1 MAVTINKNALQRIA
15 SFQLQGKNGYEEDL
29 RKLLAGDV
37 ATIEKWGMPLTSTDR
52 QDRNNA
58 IFDHWLAGET
68 TTQIAGKVHL
78 PRQHIDRIITDAR
91 IAKREAM
98 CITEQPPHLNVWNY
112 ALCDPR
118 FGQELETPTG
128 ITLKLKD
135 HPGRIPGQAI
145 INLLLWLTDPFDVVV
160 DPMAGGGTTI
170 DVCRY
175 LLRRYYCFDIDP
187 RRPDIKQ
194 WDIRG
199 GYPRLPQK
207 PGFIL
212 LDPPYWRL
220 KRDEYS
226 QDGAAMTSYE
236 EWLRFM
242 QKLAKD
248 SYNTLKEGGYVA
260 LFIESFLDERE
271 TGKFLFLNRDCLNL
285 FEVCGFEG
293 IQEISLNMPSQI
305 KSFRDVTYAKKKQI
319 LLDLKR
325 EVFVFRKRRRGN
337 APG

>member
-1 MAVTINKNALQRIA
+1 MSGDMLAEDKEVGVAINKNVLRRIA
-15 SFQLQGKNGYEEDL
+15 SLQLQGRNGHD
-29 RKLLAGDV
+29 RDFLAILANDV
-37 ATIEKWGMPLTSTDR
+37 ETLERWSLPLTEAER
-52 QDRNNA
+52 IERNNA

-68 TTQIAGKVHL
+68 TTE
-78 PRQHIDRIITDAR
+78 
-91 IAKREAM
+91 IAKKSHLDRSTIDDIIEKGRRSRLEELSH
-98 CITEQPPHLNVWNY
+98 IEQPPIYNVWNY
-112 ALCDPR
+112 GSCDKR
-118 FGQELETPTG
+118 FGQ
-128 ITLKLKD
+128 K
-135 HPGRIPGQAI
+135 HPGQIPGQAI
-145 INLLLWLTDPFDVVV
+145 INLLLWLTKPFDIVV

-175 LLRRYYCFDIDP
+175 LLRRYYCFDLDP

-194 WDIRG
+194 WDIRK

-207 PGFIL
+207 PDFIV

-226 QDGAAMTSYE
+226 SDGAAATSYQ
-236 EWLRFM
+236 EWLEFM
-242 QKLAKD
+242 RKLAKD
-248 SYNTLKEGGYVA
+248 SFKYLKHGGHVA

-285 FEVCGFEG
+285 FETTGFEG

-325 EVFVFRKRRRGN
+325 EVFVFKK
-337 APG
+337 

>member
-1 MAVTINKNALQRIA
+1 MNKNVLQRIA
-15 SFQLQGKNGYEEDL
+15 SLQLQGRNGYDKDFL
-29 RKLLAGDV
+29 ALLAND
-37 ATIEKWGMPLTSTDR
+37 AKTLEIWSSPLTDVER
-52 QDRNNA
+52 AERNNA

-68 TTQIAGKVHL
+68 TREIAKKGQLTKSQIE
-78 PRQHIDRIITDAR
+78 RIINMAR
-91 IAKREAM
+91 ASKLETM
-98 CITEQPPHLNVWNY
+98 CHTEQPPIYNVWVCPS
-112 ALCDPR
+112 CDPR
-118 FGQELETPTG
+118 FGQ
-128 ITLKLKD
+128 K

-145 INLLLWLTDPFDVVV
+145 INLLLWLTEPFDMVV

-175 LLRRYYCFDIDP
+175 LLRRHYCFDIDP

-194 WDIRG
+194 WDIRQ
-199 GYPRLPQK
+199 GYTRLPQK
-207 PGFIL
+207 PDFII

-226 QDGAAMTSYE
+226 GDGAAIGSYE
-236 EWLRFM
+236 EWLAFM
-242 QKLAKD
+242 KKLAKD
-248 SYNTLKEGGYVA
+248 SFKTLKRGGHIA

-271 TGKFLFLNRDCLNL
+271 TGKFLYLNRDCLNL
-285 FEVCGFEG
+285 FEAAGFEG

-325 EVFVFRKRRRGN
+325 EIFIFRK
-337 APG
+337 

>member
-1 MAVTINKNALQRIA
+1 MNKNVLRRIA
-15 SFQLQGKNGYEEDL
+15 SLQLQGRNHDKDF
-29 RKLLAGDV
+29 LAIV
-37 ATIEKWGMPLTSTDR
+37 ANDAEILKKWSSPLNNAERTE
-52 QDRNNA
+52 RNNA

-68 TTQIAGKVHL
+68 
-78 PRQHIDRIITDAR
+78 ITE
-91 IAKREAM
+91 IAKSGKMGHSQVANIINNSTANKRDDSGINEH
-98 CITEQPPHLNVWNY
+98 PPIYNVWNY
-112 ALCDPR
+112 SSCDPR
-118 FGQELETPTG
+118 FGGEYG
-128 ITLKLKD
+128 GMRLKE

-145 INLLLWLTDPFDVVV
+145 INLLLWLTKPFDVVV

-175 LLRRYYCFDIDP
+175 LLRRYHCFDIDP
-187 RRPDIKQ
+187 CRPDIKQ
-194 WDIRG
+194 WDIQK
-199 GYPRLPQK
+199 GYPKLPQK
-207 PGFIL
+207 PDIII

-226 QDGAAMTSYE
+226 QDGVARTSYR
-236 EWLRFM
+236 EWLSFM
-242 QKLAKD
+242 KKVAKD
-248 SYNTLKEGGYVA
+248 SFKTLKPRGHVA

-271 TGKFLFLNRDCLNL
+271 TGKFLFLDRDCLEL

-325 EVFVFRKRRRGN
+325 EVLVFRK
-337 APG
+337 